1 MKPSARRHR
10 PALSRERSSLRSSET
25 ATSDGE
31 ARRSSLPSEPGK
43 LRPASPKRQ
52 RRDGGRKAE
61 DAKAAALTPEGYE
74 KARRLLMK
82 RDPILAAAITRVG
95 PCGMADRQRK
105 DHLSALI
112 GAIVS
117 QQLSTKAAATIFGRF
132 VALFPDGHIRDAAA
146 IAGQSDAALR
156 AVGLSGQKVGY
167 LRDLSARIAD
177 GRLQL
182 NELDALPD
190 EDVIERLTAVKGFG
204 RWTAEM
210 FLMFRL
216 HRPDVLPAGDL
227 GIVNA
232 IQRLYRL
239 RKRPDARRILKIGE
253 AWRPYRSVASWYLW
267 QSLKFEVSTLRNPSV
282 ES

>member
-1 MKPSARRHR
+1 MTRAALSPEPSALSQ
-10 PALSRERSSLRSSET
+10 PLALS
-25 ATSDGE
+25 A
-31 ARRSSLPSEPGK
+31 
-43 LRPASPKRQ
+43 
-52 RRDGGRKAE
+52 
-61 DAKAAALTPEGYE
+61 EGYE
-74 KARRLLMK
+74 RARRLLMR
-82 RDPILAAAITRVG
+82 RDPILAGAIKRIG
-95 PCGMADRQRK
+95 PCLMAERQRK
-105 DHLSALI
+105 DHLTALI

-132 VALFPDGHIRDAAA
+132 AALFPDNQITNAAA
-146 IAGQSDAALR
+146 IAALDDAALR

-167 LRDLSARIAD
+167 LRDLSARIGD
-177 GRLQL
+177 GRLNL
-182 NELDALPD
+182 DELDALPD
-190 EDVIERLTAVKGFG
+190 GQVIERLTSVKGFG

-239 RKRPDARRILKIGE
+239 RKRPDPKRILKIGE

-267 QSLKFEVSTLRNPSV
+267 QTLRETSSRATKNSKLRT
-282 ES
+282 

>member
-1 MKPSARRHR
+1 MTSEEYAR
-10 PALSRERSSLRSSET
+10 
-25 ATSDGE
+25 
-31 ARRSSLPSEPGK
+31 
-43 LRPASPKRQ
+43 
-52 RRDGGRKAE
+52 
-61 DAKAAALTPEGYE
+61 
-74 KARRLLMK
+74 ARRLLMR
-82 RDPILAAAITRVG
+82 RDPMLGAAIKRIG
-95 PCGMADRQRK
+95 PCLMAERQRD

-132 VALFPDGHIRDAAA
+132 VALFPDGHIRDAEA
-146 IAGQSDAALR
+146 IAGQSDATLR

-232 IQRLYRL
+232 IRRLYRL
-239 RKRPDARRILKIGE
+239 RKRPDPKRILKMGE

-267 QSLKFEVSTLRNPSV
+267 QTLRETPPRGTKNSKLGT
-282 ES
+282 